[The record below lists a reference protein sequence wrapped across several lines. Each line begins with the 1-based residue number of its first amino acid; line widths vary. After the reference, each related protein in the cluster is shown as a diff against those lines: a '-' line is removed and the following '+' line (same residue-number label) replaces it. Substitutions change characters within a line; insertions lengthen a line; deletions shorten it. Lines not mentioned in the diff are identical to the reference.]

1 MRPTEYFKRNVF
13 VACRGDEMTLPSVVA
28 LAGDVNLVFNTD
40 YPHPDGTFPWGIER
54 LAAQPISESSKRK
67 ILWDN
72 AARAF
77 RLAASDAR

>member
-1 MRPTEYFKRNVF
+1 MSGRKRLAVIEGEDAAPEAMRPT
-13 VACRGDEMTLPSVVA
+13 VA
-28 LAGDVNLVFNTD
+28 LAGDDNLVFNTD

-54 LAAQPISESSKRK
+54 LGAQPIADSSKRK

-77 RLAASDAR
+77 HLEA

>member
-13 VACRGDEMTLPSVVA
+13 VACRGDETTLGSVVE
-28 LAGDVNLVFNTD
+28 LAGDDNLVFNTD
-40 YPHPDGTFPWGIER
+40 YPHPDGTWLWGMQR
-54 LAAQPISESSKRK
+54 LHEQPVTEHSKRR

-77 RLAASDAR
+77 RLPA